1 MDSNT
6 SDRPQRRTAIVA
18 RELKRYNIDIAAL
31 SETRRAGEGQ
41 LTEHGG
47 GYTFFWKGKDEDQ
60 PRIHGVGFAIKNHLV
75 DHLDELPSGIN
86 ERLMSLRL
94 KLVNNQRA
102 TIISAYAPTLD
113 SDDDK
118 KEEFYN
124 QLDRLLTN
132 TPRSDKFIL

>member
-1 MDSNT
+1 MDSNN
-6 SDRPQRRTAIVA
+6 SDRPQRRMVIVA
-18 RELKRYNIDIAAL
+18 RELKRYNIDIAAQ

-60 PRIHGVGFAIKNHLV
+60 PQIHGVGFAIKNHLV
-75 DHLDELPSGIN
+75 DHLDELPSGIS

-102 TIISAYAPTLD
+102 TIINA
-113 SDDDK
+113 
-118 KEEFYN
+118 
-124 QLDRLLTN
+124 
-132 TPRSDKFIL
+132 